1 MNKISDHNL
10 IHKDVLE
17 ITETEIEDKIYNLRQ
32 RHSADNVF
40 YSKGVQRGY
49 TEQQKI
55 WQNKKKRKNI
65 PHDVWSKEKNL
76 KQV

>member
-40 YSKGVQRGY
+40 
-49 TEQQKI
+49 
-55 WQNKKKRKNI
+55 
-65 PHDVWSKEKNL
+65 
-76 KQV
+76 

>member
-10 IHKDVLE
+10 IYKDVLE

-40 YSKGVQRGY
+40 YS
-49 TEQQKI
+49 
-55 WQNKKKRKNI
+55 
-65 PHDVWSKEKNL
+65 
-76 KQV
+76 